1 MTIQVICCGTCK
13 NHPENINRNA
23 LLCDTCIWIDVENEY
38 KRSYVNWED
47 ALPCCKNE
55 KVK

>member
-1 MTIQVICCGTCK
+1 MREFISCGTCK

-47 ALPCCKNE
+47 ALLCCKNE
-55 KVK
+55 EVE